1 MLSSNKVSSLTVLTD
16 DSNHSELAVLTFDN
30 NVRESFNE
38 VSNVAD
44 VCAIMASVS
53 PSREEDPEDSP
64 TFFLRKY
71 LFTTSGLYVNKV
83 FYVLYVNKMFT

>member
-1 MLSSNKVSSLTVLTD
+1 MIYVLLSSNKVSSLTVLTD

-53 PSREEDPEDSP
+53 PSRRRSEDSP
-64 TFFLRKY
+64 TFF
-71 LFTTSGLYVNKV
+71 YVI
-83 FYVLYVNKMFT
+83 

>member
-1 MLSSNKVSSLTVLTD
+1 MEATVLTD

-44 VCAIMASVS
+44 VCAIMASVY

-64 TFFLRKY
+64 TFFLRNLIDRASTGKISR
-71 LFTTSGLYVNKV
+71 TI
-83 FYVLYVNKMFT
+83 KM